1 MDDAAE
7 LGRVWGASRTRDH
20 HQDHGLFVI
29 IGNHQSQWRVLS
41 NSCDHHQ
48 MNLPNQTDQSHIMLD
63 LEKLGCLDHQGGSS
77 SRVFINTN
85 LGCPR
90 GVQLINTDAFFLI
103 DPSQKGSLLVCGMD
117 VVVVEGTPRLTGYL
131 PQHFDQKK

>member
-1 MDDAAE
+1 MDVAAE

-41 NSCDHHQ
+41 NSCDHHR
-48 MNLPNQTDQSHIMLD
+48 I
-63 LEKLGCLDHQGGSS
+63 LGCSS

-117 VVVVEGTPRLTGYL
+117 VVVVEGTLRLTGYL
-131 PQHFDQKK
+131 SQHFDQKK